1 MAELLLGKVGAAA
14 GAALLP
20 GGLAFLGETA
30 GRLAG
35 LAIDMQFLSPV
46 AQGPR
51 LQTFHLV
58 EGREG
63 AGIPVV
69 YGRCRV
75 GGQLIWAARFKER
88 RDVEGGKGGPR
99 VANYSYSLSFAV
111 GLCEGEI
118 SRVSRCWANGEP
130 FDLSQVNWRLY
141 RGTED
146 QAPDPLIEAIEGAGA
161 APGYAGLA
169 YIVFEDMG
177 VDTFGG
183 RMPQLSFEI
192 VRAAASDAERLES
205 VARAVNMIPGSGEF
219 VLATDIV
226 RRRIG
231 PGQETTE
238 NLHSAEIKSD
248 FEASLDQLEAELPN
262 VSRVNLV
269 VAWFG
274 DDLRCGECA
283 IRPGVEIAS
292 KTTTPQTWSVAGYER
307 GEAHLVSAIDGRPS
321 YGGTPSD
328 ESVRQAVAMLKA
340 RGYHVTLY
348 PFLLMDI
355 PEDSALPALDGVGV
369 QPPYPWRGRIS
380 AVAGDEAAQV
390 EAFFAEYR
398 AFILHYAEL
407 ASETGADGL
416 LLGSELRGLT
426 RLKVG
431 GMYPAVGALV
441 SLAADA
447 LALVGPGCEI
457 SYAADWTEYCA
468 HVDGDDV
475 TYPLDELW
483 AHEAVSYVGIDWY
496 PPMADW
502 RDGAGHAD
510 AGWRD
515 GRSKAYLASNVAG
528 GEAYDWYYADEAG
541 RLDQERLPI
550 TDGAYDETW
559 VFRQK
564 DLAGWW
570 SHAHHPRVAGV
581 RSGTP
586 TAWVAGMKPVRL
598 VEMGV
603 PAVDKGANQPN
614 VFFDP
619 KSSES
624 ALPHFSNGQRDDVV
638 QRRAIE
644 AFHAFWTDAANNPVS
659 SVYDEH
665 DGRMIPGDG
674 IALWAWDA
682 RPFPAFPLRDDVW
695 GDGANWRLGHW
706 LNGRSGLALLSD
718 VVADVAGRAGADV
731 DTSGLAGIVTG
742 YAFDGPA
749 SARSVLEPLTRAY
762 GVDCTERDGVLVFRT
777 RGDQPVALSLARLV
791 LQNEAAT
798 EITHTGLEA
807 TTPGVRVSYVA
818 SEADHMPGLAS
829 AKLAA
834 DDEIVDVALPIVMD
848 EDQAR
853 QCARD
858 LSEGLRL
865 SRTGMQFSMAADGIV
880 IEPGDTVE
888 LDGAAWRITE
898 RSDAAVVTFLAVRAG
913 GALAPVLTP
922 ALPPPDREVV
932 APGEPDVVIVDAPA
946 LPGQEDDLRPIGF
959 AFVAPWP
966 GRVVFEAGAGVDQLS
981 ARGEINRPC
990 TMGRL
995 AGAMYPHV
1003 SGRWQEISVW
1013 IDVVGGDLSARTEA
1027 AVLNGAN
1034 TALVETEAGWEAIQY
1049 VGAELVGPGQYRL
1062 DTLLRGQQGSELAMV
1077 AGAAAG
1083 ARIVFLTGA
1092 ESRLDVA
1099 AWERGLDLL
1108 WRVGAPSVVAGGL
1121 WTDTQAFNAV
1131 AQKEWSPAHLRVG
1144 WSGGDLSMTWVRR
1157 ARRDGDPWAAGEP
1170 PLPTPERYFVRVSGW
1185 GGQRAWE
1192 VAAPVAVYPESE
1204 RIVDFPAGGEALIE
1218 VGQLGADGQAG
1229 AFAGRQVTIPA
1240 P

>member
-1 MAELLLGKVGAAA
+1 MAELVLGKVGAAA

-20 GGLAFLGETA
+20 AGLAFLGETA

-51 LQTFHLV
+51 LKAFHLV

-69 YGRCRV
+69 YGRCRI
-75 GGQLIWAARFKER
+75 GGQLIWATRFKER
-88 RDVEGGKGGPR
+88 RDIEGGKGGPR
-99 VANYSYSLSFAV
+99 VATYSYSLSFAV

-130 FDLSQVNWRLY
+130 FDLSQVTWRLY

-146 QAPDPLIEAIEGAGA
+146 QAPDPLIEAVEGAGA
-161 APGYAGLA
+161 APAYAGLA
-169 YIVFEDMG
+169 YIVFEDMP
-177 VDTFGG
+177 VDPFGG

-192 VRAAASDAERLES
+192 VRAVAGDETRLET
-205 VARAVNMIPGSGEF
+205 VVRAVNMIPGSGEF
-219 VLATDIV
+219 ALATDIV

-238 NLHSAEIKSD
+238 NLHGDELKSD

-262 VSRVNLV
+262 VSRINLV

-274 DDLRCGECA
+274 DDLRCGECT

-292 KTTTPQTWSVAGYER
+292 KTTTPQTWRVAGVER
-307 GEAHLVSAIDGRPS
+307 GEARLVSTIDGRPS

-355 PEDSALPALDGVGV
+355 ADGNTLPAPDGVGT
-369 QPPYPWRGRIS
+369 QPAYPWRGRIS
-380 AVAGDEAAQV
+380 AVAGDQAAQV
-390 EAFFAEYR
+390 EAFFADYA
-398 AFILHYAEL
+398 AFILHYAIL

-416 LLGSELRGLT
+416 LLGSELPGLT
-426 RLKVG
+426 HLKVG
-431 GMYPAVGALV
+431 GGYPAVSALAAV
-441 SLAADA
+441 AADA
-447 LALVGPGCEI
+447 RAIVGPDCEI
-457 SYAADWTEYCA
+457 SYAADWTEYGA
-468 HVDGDDV
+468 GVDGDDV
-475 TYPLDELW
+475 AFPLDELW
-483 AHEAVSYVGIDWY
+483 AHEAISYVGIDWY

-502 RDGAGHAD
+502 RDGVGHAD
-510 AGWRD
+510 AAWKD
-515 GRSKAYLASNVAG
+515 GRATEYLASNIAG
-528 GEAYDWYYADEAG
+528 GEAYDWYYADEDG

-550 TDGAYDETW
+550 TDGAYGEPW

-564 DLAGWW
+564 DIANWW
-570 SHAHHPRVAGV
+570 GHAHHVRVAGV

-586 TAWVAGMKPVRL
+586 TVWVAGMKPVRL
-598 VEMGV
+598 VEVGV

-614 VFFDP
+614 VFYDP

-644 AFHAFWTDAANNPVS
+644 AFHAHWSDASNNPVS
-659 SVYDEH
+659 TVYTEH
-665 DGRMIPGDG
+665 GGRMMPADG
-674 IALWAWDA
+674 VALWAWDA
-682 RPFPAFPLRDDVW
+682 RPFPAFPLREDVW
-695 GDGANWRLGHW
+695 SDAANWRLGHW
-706 LNGRSGLALLSD
+706 LNGRTGLALLSN
-718 VVADVAGRAGADV
+718 VVADIGERAGAEV
-731 DTSGLAGIVTG
+731 DTGALAGIVTG

-749 SARSVLEPLTRAY
+749 SARSILEALACAY
-762 GVDCTERDGVLVFRT
+762 GVDCTERDGVMVFRM
-777 RGDQPVALSLARLV
+777 RGDQSFVLEAGRLV
-791 LQNEAAT
+791 QEHKAT
-798 EITHTGLEA
+798 IEITHTGLEA
-807 TTPGVRVSYVA
+807 STPGVRVSYVA
-818 SEADHMPGLAS
+818 SEGDHMPAVAS
-829 AKLAA
+829 AELAA
-834 DDEIVDVALPIVMD
+834 GDEVVDVALPIAMD

-865 SRTGMQFSMAADGIV
+865 SRTGLQFAMAADGV
-880 IEPGDTVE
+880 VFEPGDTVE
-888 LDGAAWRITE
+888 LDGVAWRITE
-898 RSDAAVVTFLAVRAG
+898 RLDAEVMTFRAVRAG
-913 GALAPVLTP
+913 GMLAPALTP
-922 ALPPPDREVV
+922 AMPSPGREIL

-959 AFVAPWP
+959 AFASPWP
-966 GRVVFEAGAGVDQLS
+966 GKVVFEAGGSVEQMS
-981 ARGEINRPC
+981 VRGEVNRPC

-995 AGAMYPHV
+995 VGAMYPHV
-1003 SGRWQEISVW
+1003 SGRWQEMSIWV
-1013 IDVVGGDLSARTEA
+1013 DVVGGDLSTRTEA

-1034 TALVETEAGWEAIQY
+1034 TTLVETAAGWEAIQY
-1049 VGAELVGPGQYRL
+1049 VGAEMVGPGQYRL
-1062 DTLLRGQQGSELAMV
+1062 DTLLRGQQGSEPAMA
-1077 AGAAAG
+1077 AGAPAG

-1099 AWERGLDLL
+1099 AWERGLELV
-1108 WRVGAPSVVAGGL
+1108 WRAGAPSVAAGGV

-1131 AQKEWSPAHLRVG
+1131 AQKEWSPAHLRAG
-1144 WSGGDLSMTWVRR
+1144 WAGNDLSVTWVRR
-1157 ARRDGDPWAAGEP
+1157 ARRDGDPWLAGEP
-1170 PLPTPERYFVRVSGW
+1170 PLASPEHYFIRISG
-1185 GGQRAWE
+1185 GGGERAWQ
-1192 VAAPVAVYPESE
+1192 VDAPLAVYPEPD
-1204 RIVDFPAGGEALIE
+1204 RITDFPAGGTALVE
-1218 VGQLGADGQAG
+1218 VGQLGADGQPG
-1229 AFAGRQVTIPA
+1229 ALATLQVAIPA

>member
-1 MAELLLGKVGAAA
+1 MAELVLGKLGAAA
-14 GAALLP
+14 GSALLP

-51 LQTFHLV
+51 LKAFHLV

-111 GLCEGEI
+111 GLCDGEI

-130 FDLSQVNWRLY
+130 FDLSQVTWRLY
-141 RGTED
+141 RGTEN
-146 QAPDPLIEAIEGAGA
+146 QTPDPLIEAIEGAGM

-169 YIVFEDMG
+169 YIVFEDMP
-177 VDTFGG
+177 VDAFGG

-192 VRAAASDAERLES
+192 VRAAGGGDTRLETVVRS
-205 VARAVNMIPGSGEF
+205 VNVIPGSGEF
-219 VLATDIV
+219 ALATDIV
-226 RRRIG
+226 RRRLA
-231 PGQETTE
+231 PGQETAE
-238 NLHSAEIKSD
+238 NLHGAELKSD

-262 VSRVNLV
+262 VSRVNVV

-274 DDLRCGECA
+274 DDLRCGECT

-292 KTTTPQTWSVAGYER
+292 KTTTPHAWSVAGIER
-307 GEAHLVSAIDGRPS
+307 GEAHVVSTVDDRPS

-355 PEDSALPALDGVGV
+355 PADNALPALDGAGT
-369 QPPYPWRGRIS
+369 QPAYPWRGRIS

-390 EAFFAEYR
+390 SAFFAEYA
-398 AFILHYAEL
+398 AFVLHYAEL

-426 RLKVG
+426 RLEIG
-431 GMYPAVGALV
+431 GGYPAVSALV
-441 SLAADA
+441 ALAADA
-447 LALVGPGCEI
+447 RAIVGPDCEI
-457 SYAADWTEYCA
+457 SYAADWTEYGA
-468 HVDGDDV
+468 RVDGDDV
-475 TYPLDELW
+475 AFPLDELW
-483 AHEAVSYVGIDWY
+483 ADDAISHVGIDWY
-496 PPMADW
+496 PPMSDW
-502 RDGAGHAD
+502 RDGDGHAD
-510 AGWRD
+510 AAWGD
-515 GRSKAYLASNVAG
+515 GRSKAYLASNIAG
-528 GEAYDWYYADEAG
+528 GEAYDWYYADEDG

-550 TDGAYDETW
+550 TDGAHDEPW

-564 DLAGWW
+564 DLANWW
-570 SHAHHPRVAGV
+570 SHSHHPRAAGV

-586 TAWVAGMKPVRL
+586 TAWVAGMKPVRM

-614 VFFDP
+614 VFYDP
-619 KSSES
+619 KSSEG
-624 ALPHFSNGQRDDVV
+624 ALPHFSNGRRDDVAP
-638 QRRAIE
+638 RRAIE
-644 AFHAFWTDAANNPVS
+644 AFHEFWGDPSNNLVS
-659 SVYDEH
+659 GVYA
-665 DGRMIPGDG
+665 GRMIPEDG
-674 IALWAWDA
+674 VGLWAWDA
-682 RPFPAFPLRDDVW
+682 RPFPAFPLREDVW
-695 GDGANWRLGHW
+695 SDAANWRLGHW
-706 LNGRSGLALLSD
+706 LNGRTGLALLSD
-718 VVADVAGRAGADV
+718 VIADIAGRAGAEA
-731 DTSGLAGIVTG
+731 DTGGLAGIVTG

-749 SARSVLEPLTRAY
+749 SARSAIEPLARAF
-762 GVDCTERDGVLVFRT
+762 GVDCTEREGVLVFRM
-777 RGDQPVALSLARLV
+777 RGDQSVPVSAGRLV
-791 LQNEAAT
+791 QADKAST
-798 EITHTGLEA
+798 EITHAGLEA
-807 TTPGVRVSYVA
+807 STPGVRVSYMA
-818 SEADHMPGLAS
+818 SEADHMPAVAS
-829 AKLAA
+829 GEIAA
-834 DDEIVDVALPIVMD
+834 SDEIVDVALPIAMD

-858 LSEGLRL
+858 LSEALRL
-865 SRTGMQFSMAADGIV
+865 SRTGLQFAMASDGLV

-888 LDGAAWRITE
+888 LDGVAWRITE
-898 RSDAAVVTFLAVRAG
+898 RSDAATITFRAVRAG
-913 GALAPVLTP
+913 RVLAPVLTP
-922 ALPPPDREVV
+922 ALPAPDRGVV

-946 LPGQEDDLRPIGF
+946 LPGQENDLRPMGF
-959 AFVAPWP
+959 AFAAPWP
-966 GRVVFEAGAGVDQLS
+966 GRIVFEAGAEADQLS
-981 ARGEINRPC
+981 VRGEINRPC
-990 TMGRL
+990 TIGRL
-995 AGAMYPHV
+995 AGPMYPHV
-1003 SGRWQEISVW
+1003 AGRWQETSIWV
-1013 IDVVGGDLSARTEA
+1013 DVVGGELAARTKA

-1034 TALVETEAGWEAIQY
+1034 LALVETAAGWEAIQY
-1049 VGAELVGPGQYRL
+1049 VGAELVGLGQYRL
-1062 DTLLRGQQGSELAMV
+1062 DTLLRGQLGSEPAMA
-1077 AGAAAG
+1077 AGASAG

-1108 WRVGAPSVVAGGL
+1108 WRVGAPTGVSGGL

-1131 AQKEWSPAHLRVG
+1131 AQKEWSPAHLRAS
-1144 WSGGDLSMTWVRR
+1144 WSGGDLTMTWVRR
-1157 ARRDGDPWAAGEP
+1157 ARRDGDPWVAGEP
-1170 PLPTPERYFVRVSGW
+1170 PLTLPERYSVRISGW
-1185 GGQRAWE
+1185 GGARMWE
-1192 VAAPVAVYPESE
+1192 TDAPLAVYPEAE
-1204 RIVDFPAGGEALIE
+1204 RIADFPAGGIALVEA
-1218 VGQLGADGQAG
+1218 GQLGADGQAG
-1229 AFAGRQVTIPA
+1229 AVAALEVAIPA